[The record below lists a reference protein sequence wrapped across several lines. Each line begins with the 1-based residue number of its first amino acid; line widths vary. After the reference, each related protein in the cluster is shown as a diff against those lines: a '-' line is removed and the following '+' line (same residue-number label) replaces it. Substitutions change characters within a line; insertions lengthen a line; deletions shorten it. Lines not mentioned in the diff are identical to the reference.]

1 MSTTDTPDLNSLA
14 KSPTFSSIG
23 FLTIILHSEAVSV
36 AILVTNVYVR
46 LVSRPRLLV
55 TLMSTARMNP
65 PKRSKEG
72 LKELNPCCHSWRT
85 PWNEFWNTALD
96 TNVPP
101 QRDFRSS
108 RSLNE
113 VTFKG
118 KNLSESWSLVFLFD
132 MPPSNLDASATPVAA
147 GSSLNTGR
155 GFSSDQEDLPHI
167 VESRSLRINKRSIV
181 WTYRP
186 APGLLLSL

>member
-36 AILVTNVYVR
+36 AILITNVYVR

-72 LKELNPCCHSWRT
+72 LKELNPCCH
-85 PWNEFWNTALD
+85 N
-96 TNVPP
+96 
-101 QRDFRSS
+101 
-108 RSLNE
+108 
-113 VTFKG
+113 
-118 KNLSESWSLVFLFD
+118 
-132 MPPSNLDASATPVAA
+132 
-147 GSSLNTGR
+147 
-155 GFSSDQEDLPHI
+155 
-167 VESRSLRINKRSIV
+167 
-181 WTYRP
+181 
-186 APGLLLSL
+186 